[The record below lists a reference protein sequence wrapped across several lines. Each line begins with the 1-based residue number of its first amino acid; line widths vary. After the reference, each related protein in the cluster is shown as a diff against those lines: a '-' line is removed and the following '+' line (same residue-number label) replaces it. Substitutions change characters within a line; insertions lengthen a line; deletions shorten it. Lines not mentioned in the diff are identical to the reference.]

1 MSLCPDTSRP
11 VPNFDPALATI
22 TDFFKVVLPSLPI
35 TMGRQENWADIKS
48 FDLTSS
54 SSRCPELA
62 GRLPL
67 WAGWGVSGDFAQVIE
82 RMVLDNKTSPPWER
96 WRKTCKNEQ
105 KDYRL
110 TTNTYCY
117 TKFDS
122 MGYLAVA
129 RAIVVRLTFAAH
141 GIISIWRLAVI
152 TQDHGYWYLGLVLC
166 LLLVEMTVTLG
177 KKAGQEWK
185 WFCPSVFIYLLC
197 IVPTIW
203 FMELHELEKRIQE
216 KAAMSTTVSPDTSSV
231 DFRYNSS
238 SRAGNLTS
246 TGCPLDLN
254 SDEWIRTLEQ
264 ILLLILI
271 LGRWFL
277 PKGKLTHDQLSQLLL
292 VYIGTAADIVEF
304 FEAFKEER
312 VRYDRILCTV
322 ILGIWSLSL
331 IQFSLVLTASRARRD
346 RTGLVPMTHP
356 KGVTDTCCN
365 PDVYGI
371 LISICLQD
379 LPFLVLRLL
388 LIFKYNVVSYT
399 NMFFTCKNTIV
410 IILLIYR
417 LIVVHMERRRQA
429 KQEKQETASAARISL
444 LIQGRPYHASSP
456 ALFDQGLRRGV
467 GAGYTNGGHVLKV
480 TGFGSGQQ
488 FLGGIPGIEGRGS
501 SDGSRGFVVGE
512 GGTIGRGGGLIGA
525 DRETGGYRG
534 RSTLSLS
541 KPKSDSFL
549 RVTPLGSPGQPENRV
564 ASAQNLGERSGS
576 PAGKSCSNNNYNAKT
591 SLATMTHNNCSY
603 SSINADDRNSPV

>member
-1 MSLCPDTSRP
+1 
-11 VPNFDPALATI
+11 
-22 TDFFKVVLPSLPI
+22 
-35 TMGRQENWADIKS
+35 
-48 FDLTSS
+48 
-54 SSRCPELA
+54 
-62 GRLPL
+62 
-67 WAGWGVSGDFAQVIE
+67 
-82 RMVLDNKTSPPWER
+82 
-96 WRKTCKNEQ
+96 
-105 KDYRL
+105 
-110 TTNTYCY
+110 
-117 TKFDS
+117 
-122 MGYLAVA
+122 MGYIAVV
-129 RAIVVRLTFAAH
+129 RAIAVRLLFAAH
-141 GIISIWRLAVI
+141 GVISIWRLALI
-152 TQDHGYWYLGLVLC
+152 TDDLRFWYLGLVLC
-166 LLLVEMTVTLG
+166 LLLVEMTITLG

-203 FMELHELEKRIQE
+203 FMELHELENRIRE
-216 KAAMSTTVSPDTSSV
+216 RLTATTTVTPDSSAGTATG
-231 DFRYNSS
+231 YNISNGSTNSS
-238 SRAGNLTS
+238 SVIAINNSSTTS
-246 TGCPLDLN
+246 TSCPCGSGGGSRGPANSYGSTERKPNMTIKAILGLEFEIKVDLD

-346 RTGLVPMTHP
+346 RTGLVPVPHS
-356 KGVTDTCCN
+356 KSVADTCCN

-417 LIVVHMERRRQA
+417 LIVVHMERRRLA
-429 KQEKQETASAARISL
+429 KQEKEETASAARISM
-444 LIQGRPYHASSP
+444 LIQGRSYHASTP
-456 ALFDQGLRRGV
+456 ALFEPGVRRGI
-467 GAGYTNGGHVLKV
+467 GTGYINGGHVLKV
-480 TGFGSGQQ
+480 TGYGSGQQ
-488 FLGGIPGIEGRGS
+488 FLGGVGGGSQTTSEGG
-501 SDGSRGFVVGE
+501 RGFVIGE

-534 RSTLSLS
+534 VSSLSLS
-541 KPKSDSFL
+541 KPNGDSFL
-549 RVTPLGSPGQPENRV
+549 RVTPLSSPRQPEDNGIPGQPRGCKV
-564 ASAQNLGERSGS
+564 GSAGQ
-576 PAGKSCSNNNYNAKT
+576 KQCSNNNYDVRANTTTRTYK
-591 SLATMTHNNCSY
+591 NNSY